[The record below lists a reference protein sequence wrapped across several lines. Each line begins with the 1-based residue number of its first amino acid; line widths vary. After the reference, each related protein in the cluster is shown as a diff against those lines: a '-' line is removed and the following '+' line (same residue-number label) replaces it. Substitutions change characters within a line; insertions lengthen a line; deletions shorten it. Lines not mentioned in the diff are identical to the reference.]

1 MVNDYRSLKESEMYG
16 VVSLTAVHCE
26 SGNSRGSRADE
37 AAKRWL
43 MTAGQLS
50 DDAFLGLWFAPSSER
65 RGQALAFTSEEGCLT
80 AEDYRWIFRDVSEVK
95 SEPKRGL
102 LPMWEEG
109 QRIYALQINS
119 ENGEIFGSS
128 SRCGGYQDEILPFSD
143 IYRELCD
150 IHAIAVLL
158 TGRGSSRWGML
169 LIITPSELSVRTRT
183 MFSIRMK
190 DTVLADVT
198 DATGAL
204 GEEAFLPME
213 CMKLCA
219 ADFLGAF
226 IDSCSDQT
234 EEQETEWDPDAFLLD
249 DFETEETPLEDLE
262 LSVRS
267 FNCLKRAGVYTVEQ
281 LRSMTD
287 EQLMRIRHF
296 GKKNLL
302 EIREKLAKS
311 ENPPKSE
318 EPSAFD
324 YFALLDSLIG
334 LKEVKSQVRKIAAYA
349 RMKRDMAAKNKN
361 DVSMVLNMTFVGNP
375 GTAKTTV
382 ARILAGILFESGL
395 LKSSDP
401 LEVGRADL
409 VGKYVGHTADKVR
422 NVFDDACGRLLFI
435 DEAYALVDS
444 RRSDFGDEA
453 INTIV
458 QEMENRRSDTI
469 VVFAGYPDEM
479 EEFFSRNPGL
489 RSRVPFHI
497 TFPDYSAEEM
507 VRITEL
513 EAENRGFTVSPAA
526 REAAVS
532 ICKGAV
538 CSPESG
544 NGRFCRNLVENAILN
559 YALRLYGEGATDGE
573 KDFIL
578 TAADFA
584 GSDSGYREKTVP
596 STIIGFCA

>member
-1 MVNDYRSLKESEMYG
+1 
-16 VVSLTAVHCE
+16 
-26 SGNSRGSRADE
+26 
-37 AAKRWL
+37 
-43 MTAGQLS
+43 
-50 DDAFLGLWFAPSSER
+50 
-65 RGQALAFTSEEGCLT
+65 
-80 AEDYRWIFRDVSEVK
+80 
-95 SEPKRGL
+95 
-102 LPMWEEG
+102 
-109 QRIYALQINS
+109 
-119 ENGEIFGSS
+119 
-128 SRCGGYQDEILPFSD
+128 
-143 IYRELCD
+143 
-150 IHAIAVLL
+150 
-158 TGRGSSRWGML
+158 
-169 LIITPSELSVRTRT
+169 

-349 RMKRDMAAKNKN
+349 RMKRDMAVKNKN

-395 LKSSDP
+395 LKSADP

-513 EAENRGFTVSPAA
+513 EAENEVSLSVPLQGKRRFPSA
-526 REAAVS
+526 R
-532 ICKGAV
+532 
-538 CSPESG
+538 
-544 NGRFCRNLVENAILN
+544 
-559 YALRLYGEGATDGE
+559 ALSVPPNRETEG
-573 KDFIL
+573 
-578 TAADFA
+578 FA
-584 GSDSGYREKTVP
+584 GTLWRTRSSIMP
-596 STIIGFCA
+596 

>member
-1 MVNDYRSLKESEMYG
+1 
-16 VVSLTAVHCE
+16 
-26 SGNSRGSRADE
+26 
-37 AAKRWL
+37 
-43 MTAGQLS
+43 
-50 DDAFLGLWFAPSSER
+50 
-65 RGQALAFTSEEGCLT
+65 
-80 AEDYRWIFRDVSEVK
+80 
-95 SEPKRGL
+95 
-102 LPMWEEG
+102 
-109 QRIYALQINS
+109 
-119 ENGEIFGSS
+119 
-128 SRCGGYQDEILPFSD
+128 
-143 IYRELCD
+143 
-150 IHAIAVLL
+150 
-158 TGRGSSRWGML
+158 
-169 LIITPSELSVRTRT
+169 
-183 MFSIRMK
+183 
-190 DTVLADVT
+190 
-198 DATGAL
+198 
-204 GEEAFLPME
+204 
-213 CMKLCA
+213 
-219 ADFLGAF
+219 
-226 IDSCSDQT
+226 
-234 EEQETEWDPDAFLLD
+234 
-249 DFETEETPLEDLE
+249 
-262 LSVRS
+262 
-267 FNCLKRAGVYTVEQ
+267 
-281 LRSMTD
+281 
-287 EQLMRIRHF
+287 MRFIRHF

-349 RMKRDMAAKNKN
+349 RMKRDMAVKNKN

-395 LKSSDP
+395 LKSADP

-513 EAENRGFTVSPAA
+513 EAENEVSLSVPLQGKRRFPSA
-526 REAAVS
+526 RALSVPPNRETEGLAGTLWRTRSS
-532 ICKGAV
+532 IM
-538 CSPESG
+538 P
-544 NGRFCRNLVENAILN
+544 
-559 YALRLYGEGATDGE
+559 
-573 KDFIL
+573 
-578 TAADFA
+578 
-584 GSDSGYREKTVP
+584 
-596 STIIGFCA
+596 